1 MPRKPKNPIDPATGK
16 RRRGRPPKDGWK
28 KPQIATTPTTTVV
41 EGPEGNL
48 LPPPAPEEEAVTV
61 LTDGLSDEDR
71 ARFAA
76 LLRSKMSL
84 EQRANV
90 LIELA
95 SMTDSKRAPV
105 ALRAIQEINQ
115 ITGLADKP
123 VEEQPLFVLPAGS
136 DVLVGV
142 KIPKK

>member
-28 KPQIATTPTTTVV
+28 KPQIATTTVV
-41 EGPEGNL
+41 ENPVEGDL
-48 LPPPAPEEEAVTV
+48 LPAPEEEAVTV
-61 LTDGLSDEDR
+61 LTDGLSEEDR

-123 VEEQPLFVLPAGS
+123 VEDQPLFVLPSGS